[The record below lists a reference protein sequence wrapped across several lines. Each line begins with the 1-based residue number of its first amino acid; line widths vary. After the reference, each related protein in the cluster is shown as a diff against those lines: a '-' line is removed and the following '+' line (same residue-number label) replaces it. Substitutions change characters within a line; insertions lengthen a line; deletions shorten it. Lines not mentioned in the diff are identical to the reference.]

1 MSILLDSLRK
11 SEAQRKIKD
20 APSIH
25 SAQPYGAAASVPARW
40 PAIAMIGLVAVAI
53 TWFGLRQ
60 YAGTGPEADA
70 GTARET
76 VAAEVDSP
84 ADAPQQPPLTVG
96 SESDGSEADGSQ
108 PRTPVERLAQ
118 TDEDRAAVPGEASSS
133 EPGDVTPADRIAAFT
148 ASEDVQAE
156 TQEDYEEELPAEDF
170 ASDRDAPAETSLDDG
185 AVEELARV
193 RRTEPMRDESEEP
206 DVMSYWQLPQTWRS
220 EMPEF
225 KLTVLVYAENP
236 EDRFVL
242 LNGERFREGDEIE
255 GGVVLEEIRRSGAV
269 FSYRSR
275 QFMVKS

>member
-25 SAQPYGAAASVPARW
+25 SAQPYGGTASAPARW

-60 YAGTGPEADA
+60 YAGTGPEAD
-70 GTARET
+70 TPRET
-76 VAAEVDSP
+76 VAAQVDSP
-84 ADAPQQPPLTVG
+84 ADAAQQTPLTVG
-96 SESDGSEADGSQ
+96 SETDASEADGSQ

-118 TDEDRAAVPGEASSS
+118 TDEDRAAVSGEPASS
-133 EPGDVTPADRIAAFT
+133 EPGDLTPADRIAAFR

-156 TQEDYEEELPAEDF
+156 TPEDYEDELPAEDF
-170 ASDRDAPAETSLDDG
+170 ASDRDGLAERSLDEE

-193 RRTEPMRDESEEP
+193 RQAEPIREESEEP
-206 DVMSYWQLPQTWRS
+206 AVMSYWQLPQTWRS

-225 KLTVLVYAENP
+225 RLTVLVYAENP

-255 GGVVLEEIRRSGAV
+255 GGVVLEEIRQRGAV

>member
-25 SAQPYGAAASVPARW
+25 SAQPYGAAASAPARW

-70 GTARET
+70 PRGDDSAQQAPLPDPET
-76 VAAEVDSP
+76 
-84 ADAPQQPPLTVG
+84 
-96 SESDGSEADGSQ
+96 DGPVPDGLVPDGSQ

-118 TDEDRAAVPGEASSS
+118 TDEGIAAVPDEVSS
-133 EPGDVTPADRIAAFT
+133 EPADPTPADRIADFT
-148 ASEDVQAE
+148 ASEDLQAD
-156 TQEDYEEELPAEDF
+156 TQEDYEEQLQAEEL
-170 ASDRDAPAETSLDDG
+170 ASDRDAPVDRSLDDG

-193 RRTEPMRDESEEP
+193 GRAEPMRAEPEEGE
-206 DVMSYWQLPQTWRS
+206 VMSYWQLPQTWRS

-225 KLTVLVYAENP
+225 KLTVLVYAEDP
-236 EDRFVL
+236 EERFVL
-242 LNGERFREGDEIE
+242 LNGERLREGDEIE

>member
-25 SAQPYGAAASVPARW
+25 SAQPYGGTASAPARW

-60 YAGTGPEADA
+60 YAATGPEADA
-70 GTARET
+70 ATPRET
-76 VAAEVDSP
+76 VAAQVDSP
-84 ADAPQQPPLTVG
+84 ADAAQQPPLT
-96 SESDGSEADGSQ
+96 DASEADGSQ
-108 PRTPVERLAQ
+108 PRTPVERMAQ
-118 TDEDRAAVPGEASSS
+118 TDEDRAAVPGDAASS
-133 EPGDVTPADRIAAFT
+133 EPGELTPADRIAAFT

-156 TQEDYEEELPAEDF
+156 TQEDYEDELPAEDF
-170 ASDRDAPAETSLDDG
+170 ASDRDAPAERSLDEE

-193 RRTEPMRDESEEP
+193 RRAEPMRDESEEP
-206 DVMSYWQLPQTWRS
+206 AVMSYWQLPQTWRS

-255 GGVVLEEIRRSGAV
+255 GGVVLEEIRRSGAI